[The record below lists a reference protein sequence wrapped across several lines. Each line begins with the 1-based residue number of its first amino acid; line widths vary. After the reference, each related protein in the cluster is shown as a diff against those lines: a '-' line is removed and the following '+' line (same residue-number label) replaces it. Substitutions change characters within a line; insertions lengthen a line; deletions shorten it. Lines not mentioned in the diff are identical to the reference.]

1 MANQSAEQITE
12 VICQSIDT
20 IVKQRISNLPYDQT
34 IICTIVDDT
43 NAEYGK
49 YIVETNYN
57 GLNTE
62 DNRVKFTVFS
72 ENIDYS
78 NGDRVYVRIPAG
90 DFMQQKIITGM
101 YVEDAISSYMPTS
114 NNYYI
119 AAQGEGS
126 ATLRNGGA
134 ITLYEIGEGDIFPG
148 YAVCCIKFT
157 PKYPPID
164 GTNYNANQ
172 LTITCNIDV
181 EYTVPSIY
189 NSQVFKQTYVVN
201 LRSLNA
207 NLFRTTNK
215 TLSYYI
221 NFESILNNAQP
232 VQVKSIKLNKL
243 QFAGSQKDAYQSK
256 ASKLSL
262 ENITYS
268 FGYYIPNNIDRFLYL
283 FVKDNFYDPDAVGS
297 EKVVFIHYYDS
308 SDYATKILRPIP
320 LSEAFLLYYLD
331 DISLDLSEASIS
343 EYNDYYQA
351 LIPISDDYL
360 SKKKDQYR
368 FLVSANS
375 EDIIDVA
382 SSILLTNYKYYS
394 DIYTGI
400 IDGQKSGKFLVGNSL
415 EEDNFNN
422 GVFYIYGQ
430 DGKPTDASASHT
442 TRKARIKLVNF
453 VDTIDLNDEETSL
466 TASINPNRSMIL
478 TNTDGNGNATVVK
491 ESDGKS
497 AYINFKIAPYYSQD
511 KTNNSIYW
519 TYTVGEETYTY
530 EQEILF
536 GYSGSQGSDYSLI
549 LSLIRVQNSKEV
561 EVPAV
566 VIGDGATYKVKAT
579 LYNYN
584 NEDISGGD
592 NTVVFS
598 KTDNTI
604 WPTGFSINT
613 NSGQLTGIPNS
624 LSGVDISGVGCYSA
638 CATAKIESLKIE
650 AYIPIPLTTS
660 PSSGNYY
667 ILSGPSTITYDI
679 TGKKPFASKLP
690 YMLKIDTSNTAITG
704 ITFSLVIPKA
714 SSAITDTIKSYYPK
728 LDSNNLILPSA
739 YNEMVNK
746 YPPTIVAKD
755 GNTVKWIQPLYIWQN
770 KYPNSMRN
778 EEATE
783 VIIPEEG
790 TNGQLKIINTNV
802 GRVLSDGTGLFIG
815 DYGTTDA
822 ATYGLYA
829 FQKINNSDEVKK
841 AFALTA
847 NGDFDFIGNG
857 SGTFAGTITMMSD
870 ATTTLAVGSTSVP
883 VYIGNG
889 TPKVVKGVSRGLYVS
904 GVSNTVSG
912 TAKTATITNVVNAIN
927 TLKSAIA
934 KLAEGTAVETQIT
947 NLLDDFD
954 FTIN

>member
-119 AAQGEGS
+119 AAQGEDS
-126 ATLRNGGA
+126 ATLRNGST
-134 ITLYEIGEGDIFPG
+134 ITLYEIGEGNIFPG

-283 FVKDNFYDPDAVGS
+283 FAEDNFYDPDAVGS

-308 SDYATKILRPIP
+308 SDYATKILRPIS
-320 LSEAFLLYYLD
+320 LSEASLLYYLD

-400 IDGQKSGKFLVGNSL
+400 IDGQKSGKFLVSNSL

-442 TRKARIKLVNF
+442 TRKARIKLINF

-478 TNTDGNGNATVVK
+478 ADTDGNGNATVIK
-491 ESDGKS
+491 ESDGKT

-549 LSLIRVQNSKEV
+549 LSLIRVQNGKEV

-584 NEDISGGD
+584 NEDITSQ
-592 NTVVFS
+592 NNITFS
-598 KTDNTI
+598 KTTNTK
-604 WPTGFSINT
+604 WPTGFSIAST
-613 NSGQLTGIPNS
+613 TGKLSGIPTNLQDVVISENS
-624 LSGVDISGVGCYSA
+624 QCYSA
-638 CATAKIESLKIE
+638 CVTAKISSLKIE
-650 AYIPIPLTTS
+650 AYIPIPLADKL
-660 PSSGNYY
+660 SSSETGNYY

-690 YMLKIDTSNTAITG
+690 YKLKIDTSNISIDTIN
-704 ITFSLVIPKA
+704 FSLIIPIA
-714 SSAITDTIKSYYPK
+714 SPSDTVKSYYPK
-728 LDSNNLILPSA
+728 LEGNNLVLPSA
-739 YNEMVNK
+739 YNEKITKN
-746 YPPTIVAKD
+746 PPTIVAKD

-790 TNGQLKIINTNV
+790 TNGQLKIVNTNV

-847 NGDFDFIGNG
+847 NGDFDFVGNG
-857 SGTFAGTITMMSD
+857 SGTFAGTITIMSD
-870 ATTTLAVGSTSVP
+870 ATTTLTVGSTSVP

-889 TPKVVKGVSRGLYVS
+889 TPKVVKGISRSLQVS

-912 TAKTATITNVVNAIN
+912 TAKTATITNVVNALIH
-927 TLKSAIA
+927 
-934 KLAEGTAVETQIT
+934 
-947 NLLDDFD
+947 
-954 FTIN
+954 